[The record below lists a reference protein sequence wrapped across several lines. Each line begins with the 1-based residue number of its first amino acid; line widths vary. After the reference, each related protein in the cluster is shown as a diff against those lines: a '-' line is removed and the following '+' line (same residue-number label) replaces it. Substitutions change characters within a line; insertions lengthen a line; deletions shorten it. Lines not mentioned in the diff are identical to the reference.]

1 MTGHEVPI
9 SPALLEK
16 VLSCVTP
23 NAVLVGG
30 QALAVWVSHYGVDLT
45 ASPLVGAI
53 SDDAD
58 FLGTRD
64 DVTAIGQSVS
74 ATPVYP
80 SQHETTA
87 LVGQVKIQVT
97 PTEYVN
103 IDVIHNVVG
112 IAAATV
118 RKRASE
124 AVFGATHFF
133 VMHPLDVLLS
143 RVENLAQLAVKQNA
157 EGVEQTRLAILVAH
171 EYIVEIANESD
182 NFRHALKAVERVVDI
197 AKSSAGRKASQ
208 DFGISF
214 FPAIPKYAIKNKLF
228 HAVRWPLLCS
238 ELDAAA
244 GRKDPGQPIMP
255 K

>member
-1 MTGHEVPI
+1 MSEHEVPI

-16 VLSCVTP
+16 VLSGVTP

-30 QALAVWVSHYGVDLT
+30 QALAVWVSHYGVDLN
-45 ASPLVGAI
+45 SGPLVGAI

-58 FLGTRD
+58 FLGSRD
-64 DVTAIGQSVS
+64 DVTAIARSVS
-74 ATPVYP
+74 GTPVYP
-80 SQHETTA
+80 PQREITA
-87 LVGQVKIQVT
+87 LVGQVKIRVA
-97 PTEYVN
+97 PTEFVN
-103 IDVIHNVVG
+103 VDVIHKVVG
-112 IAAATV
+112 IAAETV

-124 AVFGATHFF
+124 AIFGATHFF

-143 RVENLAQLAVKQNA
+143 RVENLAQLATKQNA

-171 EYIVEIANESD
+171 EYIAEIAKESD
-182 NFRHALKAVERVVDI
+182 NSRHALKAVEHVVDI
-197 AKSSAGRKASQ
+197 AKSSAGKKASQ

-214 FPAIPKYAIKNKLF
+214 FPAIPKHAIKNKSF
-228 HAVRWPLLCS
+228 HAVRWPRLCS

-244 GRKDPGQPIMP
+244 GRQDSEQPIAP